1 VKRSIKESVPILRQ
15 VKDAIRTGYAWPG
28 GYPLSVICN
37 DGGALCTECARK
49 EWGNIAHDTVK
60 GWRTGW
66 DVVGAE
72 ILWEGGNHCDQCSAN
87 LDACPQEEGGE
98 A

>member
-1 VKRSIKESVPILRQ
+1 MKTSIKQSAPILRQ

-37 DGGALCTECARK
+37 DGEALCTDCARK
-49 EWGNIAHDTVK
+49 EWRNIAHDTVK

-66 DVVGAE
+66 DVAGVQV
-72 ILWEGGNHCDQCSAN
+72 LWEGGNHCDQCSAC
-87 LDACPQEEGGE
+87 LDAYPQEEGEE